1 VEEVLKDH
9 KQQQKVRVVHY
20 VGVYSLCVQDR
31 EKKADKI
38 KDSGMTPEELQ
49 AKQEEL
55 FALSRAKFAQPQQQP

>member
-1 VEEVLKDH
+1 MWCIVS
-9 KQQQKVRVVHY
+9 
-20 VGVYSLCVQDR
+20 GVYSLCVQDR

-55 FALSRAKFAQPQQQP
+55 FALSRAKFAQPQQP